1 MYGRSVLLQCT
12 ENIISETNVA
22 KSPASRCIVKDAIQV
37 LQNCSTIIIEELW
50 QLFHI
55 VYHDELHK
63 LVISKDIIVMGIV
76 QRLYFTFTN
85 NNSYTMNAHIR
96 EMCGPDQSRRA

>member
-1 MYGRSVLLQCT
+1 MYGRSALLQCT

-37 LQNCSTIIIEELW
+37 LQFHYTIIEELW

-63 LVISKDIIVMGIV
+63 LMISKDILVIEW
-76 QRLYFTFTN
+76 T
-85 NNSYTMNAHIR
+85 SYKDFILHLLIITHT
-96 EMCGPDQSRRA
+96 Q